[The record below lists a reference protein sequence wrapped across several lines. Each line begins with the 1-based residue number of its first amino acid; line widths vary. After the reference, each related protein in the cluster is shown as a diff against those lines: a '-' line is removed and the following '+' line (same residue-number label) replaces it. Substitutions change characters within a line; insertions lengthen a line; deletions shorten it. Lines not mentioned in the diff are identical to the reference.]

1 MAEDKISR
9 RLDALEEESEEQVR
23 DLLITAVTEQYTR
36 IGDELVAVK
45 REESAYTEVQ
55 GVLRT
60 GMADADHG
68 IVRDPE
74 VTEIETMRHRV
85 IRRSPVV
92 DDLRELVLGDL
103 ERMYHDQQVEL
114 QSILF
119 DMTPEEAELKFA
131 EDCRAAL
138 EASTEERERERLR
151 RRRLAVKWIAE
162 GRGLR

>member
-1 MAEDKISR
+1 
-9 RLDALEEESEEQVR
+9 V
-23 DLLITAVTEQYTR
+23 
-36 IGDELVAVK
+36 
-45 REESAYTEVQ
+45 
-55 GVLRT
+55 
-60 GMADADHG
+60 
-68 IVRDPE
+68 
-74 VTEIETMRHRV
+74 RHRV
-85 IRRSPVV
+85 IRRSPIV

-119 DMTPEEAELKFA
+119 DMTPEEAELKIA

-162 GRGLR
+162 GRGLK